1 ARRRRAKSA
10 SRRLKP
16 GRLSAPISVTTWER
30 VAPRASRSTCS
41 PNTASP
47 GARPA
52 RAPIPAPR
60 PEHLRK
66 RGTTM
71 ERGIIAWPP
80 DEVKRSR
87 SGPGLGTY
95 VRPWATT
102 LGLIPAGWA
111 AHAAWGDAGLTTGLA
126 AAGITAAG
134 ACVTWLSWR
143 LCRARTWYAALVAP
157 ATAGGITAWLA
168 TATITRPGRPWL
180 DLLIV

>member
-1 ARRRRAKSA
+1 ARSPNTCGAARRRRAKSA

-30 VAPRASRSTCS
+30 VAPRANRSISS
-41 PNTASP
+41 PDP
-47 GARPA
+47 LPRGRDR
-52 RAPIPAPR
+52 RAPIPTPR
-60 PEHLRK
+60 PDHLRK
-66 RGTTM
+66 RGRTM
-71 ERGIIAWPP
+71 EREIIAWPP

-126 AAGITAAG
+126 AAGITA
-134 ACVTWLSWR
+134 
-143 LCRARTWYAALVAP
+143 
-157 ATAGGITAWLA
+157 
-168 TATITRPGRPWL
+168 
-180 DLLIV
+180 